1 MGQRRE
7 GGDEKFSGASFGG
20 DEASGDGLWMHRR
33 RAEGP
38 AGKRAGLRGH
48 EKLLNAGGAWSGMA
62 ERGTG
67 THHGAD
73 KTSNNENGLELNG
86 DVIESNWN
94 QVTDK

>member
-1 MGQRRE
+1 
-7 GGDEKFSGASFGG
+7 
-20 DEASGDGLWMHRR
+20 
-33 RAEGP
+33 
-38 AGKRAGLRGH
+38 
-48 EKLLNAGGAWSGMA
+48 MA

-67 THHGAD
+67 THYGAD